1 MFAWR
6 KFTPLLSPA
15 GTTTAPEGGVVGP
28 FSDELPQT
36 AAVAV
41 AVVESAAE
49 STASPLAGVA
59 PPMTTVARATNATG
73 QVLRIPVLLQVL
85 TSLGRTRPPA
95 VAAVD
100 GARAYPQDQTL
111 REYCRADNGV
121 LLIRDSDRHHCP

>member
-49 STASPLAGVA
+49 STASPLADVA

-85 TSLGRTRPPA
+85 NSLGRTRPPA

-100 GARAYPQDQTL
+100 SARAYPQDQTL
-111 REYCRADNGV
+111 REYCRADDGV
-121 LLIRDSDRHHCP
+121 LLIRDSDRHHRP

>member
-1 MFAWR
+1 MFGWR

-41 AVVESAAE
+41 VVVESVAG

-59 PPMTTVARATNATG
+59 PPMTTVARAINATG
-73 QVLRIPVLLQVL
+73 QVLRIPVFLPIV
-85 TSLGRTRPPA
+85 TSLDFA
-95 VAAVD
+95 
-100 GARAYPQDQTL
+100 
-111 REYCRADNGV
+111 
-121 LLIRDSDRHHCP
+121 